1 MIEEKFWQLKMVK
14 LKLSFPK
21 SFAYQFPILSLESGL
36 SFTYLLDN
44 AQID

>member
-1 MIEEKFWQLKMVK
+1 MVK
-14 LKLSFPK
+14 LKL

-36 SFTYLLDN
+36 SYTYVLDN